1 MLIVSFYIY
10 LCKCRWW
17 RPCI

>member
-17 RPCI
+17 RSGI